1 MFSFELEWSRESYF
15 SFIDKKRCWQRKLP
29 WEWVKSGDADCG
41 VLVKRYKWSVAEC
54 QEWNPRFGNSVLFLT
69 PRLLFTLVYSVFSK
83 LPCTFPNW
91 GQNPIHLSWTCFS
104 TIVLWNLFLPIY
116 SWRGIFPHLLSPVPW
131 SCSPMLHVQPSLC
144 YSWIYPLAIIYFYLS
159 CNYFLNC

>member
-91 GQNPIHLSWTCFS
+91 GQNPIHLLRPCLCLPT
-104 TIVLWNLFLPIY
+104 WNSPAHTYPDPPSYTHTHHRHAVSFL
-116 SWRGIFPHLLSPVPW
+116 RMTTTVA
-131 SCSPMLHVQPSLC
+131 LC
-144 YSWIYPLAIIYFYLS
+144 LS
-159 CNYFLNC
+159 CLRAHIVPEL